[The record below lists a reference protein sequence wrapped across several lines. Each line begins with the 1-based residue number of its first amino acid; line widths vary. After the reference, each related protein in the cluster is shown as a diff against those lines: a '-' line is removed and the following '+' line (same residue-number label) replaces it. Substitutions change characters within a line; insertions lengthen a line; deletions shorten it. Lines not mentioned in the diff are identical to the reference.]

1 MWLEDFVPEIESSE
15 WAWQWAEATKESSEK
30 YKESSKKAWAKVAKT
45 QKDEKKAK
53 KYDLLLAGFLVKIII
68 NKKYDKVLES
78 LFSAIDDGY
87 TSNFVLWILSL
98 IYTEISDKI
107 REVSGKKKI
116 IFSFVSK
123 EIIEEFDD
131 NNIDPQI
138 KDRINYWIEDIID
151 SITLEYSEIQTLKL
165 KSLLK
170 TDNTLL
176 LTYISKVFIFFLKEN
191 NIKISENKSL
201 KISEFIVSEIIK
213 SINKLEIN
221 DI

>member
-1 MWLEDFVPEIESSE
+1 MWLEDFVPQIEWSE
-15 WAWQWAEATKESSEK
+15 WVLQSTEATKESSEK
-30 YKESSKKAWAKVAKT
+30 YKESTKKAWRKIAKT

-68 NKKYDKVLES
+68 NKKYDKILES
-78 LFSAIDDGY
+78 LFSVIDNWY

-98 IYTEISDKI
+98 IYTEISYKI

-116 IFSFVSK
+116 TFLFISQD
-123 EIIEEFDD
+123 IIKEFDD
-131 NNIDPQI
+131 NNINPQI

-170 TDNTLL
+170 TNNTLL
-176 LTYISKVFIFFLKEN
+176 LIYISKIFIFFLKEN

-201 KISEFIVSEIIK
+201 KISDFIISEIIK
-213 SINKLEIN
+213 SINKLNINEI
-221 DI
+221 